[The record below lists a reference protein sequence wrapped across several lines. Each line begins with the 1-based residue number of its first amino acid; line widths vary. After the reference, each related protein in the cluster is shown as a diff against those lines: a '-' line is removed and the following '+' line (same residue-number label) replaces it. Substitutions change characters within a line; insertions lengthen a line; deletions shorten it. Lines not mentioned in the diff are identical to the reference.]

1 MSSGL
6 ALRDL
11 GGSQVSDLN
20 EEDDDELERLIENGD
35 LGEDDFPPIQN
46 PCNGLKRPNVNIS
59 KGKGFGNQL
68 PNAAYKMQG
77 QFALCSSE
85 QIGQNEAKI
94 PLICEGL
101 TEKNELPE
109 LNFTRS

>member
-59 KGKGFGNQL
+59 KG
-68 PNAAYKMQG
+68 
-77 QFALCSSE
+77 
-85 QIGQNEAKI
+85 
-94 PLICEGL
+94 
-101 TEKNELPE
+101 
-109 LNFTRS
+109 

>member
-6 ALRDL
+6 AMRDL

-35 LGEDDFPPIQN
+35 LGEDDFPDIQN
-46 PCNGLKRPNVNIS
+46 PCNGLKRPNVNVGNR
-59 KGKGFGNQL
+59 KTYGNQH

-77 QFALCSSE
+77 
-85 QIGQNEAKI
+85 
-94 PLICEGL
+94 
-101 TEKNELPE
+101 
-109 LNFTRS
+109 